1 MGSDTKLCREK
12 KSQSLLRQDR
22 GPGSSGTVAIAGAV
36 DEPRVCSS
44 EGFSAE
50 MDPRPGGSWQ
60 QPARGTRG
68 MKGGD
73 GEMRDTHLEGGTGT
87 QSRTAT

>member
-22 GPGSSGTVAIAGAV
+22 GPGSSGTVAIAGAA

-50 MDPRPGGSWQ
+50 MDPR
-60 QPARGTRG
+60 PARGTRG

>member
-22 GPGSSGTVAIAGAV
+22 GPGSSGTVAIAGAA

-50 MDPRPGGSWQ
+50 MDPRPGGEL
-60 QPARGTRG
+60 AAACEGDTRNERRRRRDEG
-68 MKGGD
+68 HTPGG
-73 GEMRDTHLEGGTGT
+73 RDWDPE
-87 QSRTAT
+87 